1 MNFLKTEETERENF
15 LRERERERR
24 GEEERESQRKREEEE
39 SNPAP
44 GKNSFP
50 EENLL
55 EIETSSLL
63 L

>member
-1 MNFLKTEETERENF
+1 MNFLETEERKKEN
-15 LRERERERR
+15 LREREGKKER
-24 GEEERESQRKREEEE
+24 EEE

-44 GKNSFP
+44 GKKNSFP